1 MARPPTRNGAKTPTA
16 GDTLRRGA
24 STRSL
29 ASGGTTPS
37 RLPARAPLS
46 SLQQGQISPVR
57 RAQSDARAGD
67 LRASVREG
75 REPPPNSREGL
86 MGPPSRAPPP
96 KMRELFEA
104 PEDTPTP
111 VSHFRGN
118 SINDQYRNNNVAHLY
133 RSQSIESNPHSV
145 VRAVQPEDVYDDR
158 DEGNKTIR
166 GLGRAF
172 ERPYSDTSSSSHN
185 SSTRYDGYSQP
196 PPIVRQTS
204 HTSTAATSV
213 VSGSEN
219 WETYDSD
226 PEEELERSEEYY
238 KRLAIARQ
246 QQGMRN
252 TPDGY
257 PNRGLTGSALERTR
271 SPPVHRAGSVLGE
284 GRSGSVMG
292 ESVRGFPPQRK
303 EAIRPIPTFDERGE
317 RIFSNDTNWTDA
329 TDNF

>member
-1 MARPPTRNGAKTPTA
+1 MLFRSTA
-16 GDTLRRGA
+16 EGHEEGLRYVEAG
-24 STRSL
+24 
-29 ASGGTTPS
+29 TPS

-86 MGPPSRAPPP
+86 MMGPASRVDRAPPP

-111 VSHFRGN
+111 VGHYRGN
-118 SINDQYRNNNVAHLY
+118 SINEQYRNPNAAHLY
-133 RSQSIESNPHSV
+133 RSQSVESNPHSV
-145 VRAVQPEDVYDDR
+145 VRAVAPEDVYDDR

-185 SSTRYDGYSQP
+185 SSTRQYGDYPQP
-196 PPIVRQTS
+196 PAIVRQTS

-226 PEEELERSEEYY
+226 PEEEPERSDEYH

-252 TPDGY
+252 TPEGY
-257 PNRGLTGSALERTR
+257 PPRQLAGSALERTR
-271 SPPVHRAGSVLGE
+271 SPPVHRSGSVLGQ

-292 ESVRGFPPQRK
+292 GSVRGFPPQRK
-303 EAIRPIPTFDERGE
+303 EAIRPVPTFDERGE
-317 RIFSNDTNWTDA
+317 RIFSNDTNWTDS